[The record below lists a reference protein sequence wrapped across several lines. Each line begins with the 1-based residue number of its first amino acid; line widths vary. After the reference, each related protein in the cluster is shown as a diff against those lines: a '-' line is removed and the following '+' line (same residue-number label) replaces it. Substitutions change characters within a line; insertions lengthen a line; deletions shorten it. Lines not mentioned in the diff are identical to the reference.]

1 MLSFDITDRNIRI
14 IKGTESNGKIKISS
28 AATLNLDEA
37 VIVNGHVNDIN
48 RVAMMINQVLKQNNM
63 PDKEAIVSIAS
74 NQTVFKELLIP
85 PTTKE
90 SEFMKNVRHE
100 LQMQINIDDSYS
112 VGYLIVGEPEETETG
127 ERMQKILATACPY
140 DVVDCYKRIFHM
152 LGLNLRSVMIG
163 CNAITKVL
171 LADVKV
177 KSLMPLLAVQ
187 IDSNFISLNLYE
199 NNQLSFSRFASIDPD
214 DYDDPDDYVF
224 QAVNENIY
232 RMLQFA
238 RSRGSESIDNVV
250 FYGDITVSPNL
261 YNRLVD
267 EMAENDISVSQLNVP
282 PQIHGYQN
290 LEFSVYANAVGA
302 MFKRNKV
309 TEHVN
314 LLEADNAVT
323 NMIKKKS
330 GGKTG
335 GVLMGV
341 GVVLSLLAVVGA
353 YGGLFIADE
362 VVKSATKALQ
372 EDIDSPET
380 AAQRKQYQDLLAMT
394 AKVDDYANKIQ
405 NTSDA
410 FRTQPVLTRAC
421 FNAVDEAL
429 AKIVEN
435 NPNVTEAEIGTFTM
449 AEGQINIPVTF
460 ETTEALSQKY
470 PAELVQY
477 LYDNNKA
484 QFAAVEYVGYTV
496 EEVQDEE
503 GNAVAPEGEIP
514 IDITISIGGNTL
526 TAENTLKKVTFE
538 LILTLKNGYTPDL
551 TVQAPTEQAAAQ

>member
-14 IKGTESNGKIKISS
+14 IRGTESNGKIKISA

-37 VIVNGHVNDIN
+37 IIVNGYVNDIN
-48 RVAMMINQVLKQNNM
+48 RVAMMLNNVLKQNNM
-63 PDKEAIVSIAS
+63 PDKEVIVSISS

-152 LGLNLRSVMIG
+152 LGLNLKSIMIG

-224 QAVNENIY
+224 EAVNENIY

-302 MFKRNKV
+302 MFKRNKI

-314 LLEADNAVT
+314 LLETEGAVSS
-323 NMIKKKS
+323 MIKKSKDGK
-330 GGKTG
+330 GGGALLVVALLVSLVAVLGTY
-335 GVLMGV
+335 GVL
-341 GVVLSLLAVVGA
+341 A
-353 YGGLFIADE
+353 IADAK
-362 VVKSATKALQ
+362 VKSDTVKLQ
-372 EDIDSPET
+372 AQIDSPET
-380 AAQRKQYQDLLAMT
+380 AAKRQQYQDLLALRERVNT
-394 AKVDDYANKIQ
+394 YSALIK

-410 FRTQPVLTRAC
+410 FKTQPVLTREC

-429 AKIVEN
+429 ATV
-435 NPNVTEAEIGTFTM
+435 VTDVGTITKAKIGTFTFE
-449 AEGQINIPVTF
+449 EGQVSIPIEF
-460 ETTEALSQKY
+460 ETTDALSQKY
-470 PAELVQY
+470 PAALVKY
-477 LYDNNKA
+477 LYDKYGNKL
-484 QFAAVEYVGYTV
+484 FTNVEYVGYTV
-496 EEVQDEE
+496 DPVEEEEEE
-503 GNAVAPEGEIP
+503 GAGGGAEPGVEPGV
-514 IDITISIGGNTL
+514 SILPSNPDD
-526 TAENTLKKVTFE
+526 ELKKVEFD
-538 LILTLKNGYTPDL
+538 LILRLKQNYAPDL
-551 TVQAPTEQAAAQ
+551 TVQEQETTEAAQ